1 MIMETAMNQ
10 NEKNMHKL
18 VSAMFEYGLIPH
30 TSHSPNGN
38 SIVYKFAG
46 RRFPTV
52 VSLNPESD
60 GQVTVVVICSPETR
74 DQNTAVFRVTI
85 DAACVLM
92 LAMIN
97 VEPPA
102 TPATPATNHVSD

>member
-1 MIMETAMNQ
+1 MNH
-10 NEKNMHKL
+10 NNKHMYKL
-18 VSAMFEYGLIPH
+18 ISAMFDYGLVPN
-30 TSHSPNGN
+30 TQYSPDSN
-38 SIVYKFAG
+38 SIVYKLTG

-97 VEPPA
+97 VEPA
-102 TPATPATNHVSD
+102 TPTTNHVSDSTNSTNS